1 MFIQAI
7 TNKLLQKLNSN
18 TQDVTFRGGSLLQ
31 VTNDKFE
38 FKTFQNYY
46 TVDTTKYTPV
56 MFDYLSSP
64 KNIPNKDVYDYTAD
78 VTFALSGENEAELE
92 NQRKAID
99 EFRASLINTP
109 TDTIVIDGVSR
120 NIVTSATDLSL
131 ARDVV
136 VVNAEK
142 RVIVSMQIFIQ
153 SGIDIIFGNS
163 RIIEIKH
170 NEQGTSF
177 QTLFPFDF
185 TITMQKFMDAEME
198 FTKDNVESLARNR
211 TTTFSI
217 RLFHEDNLLLREI
230 IKDLN
235 GVASLGTTYKL
246 RFKLPSNSVN
256 FVGGTEGLTVI
267 LTDGSIN
274 TSFGTQN
281 TLDLNFRLA
290 YE

>member
-1 MFIQAI
+1 
-7 TNKLLQKLNSN
+7 
-18 TQDVTFRGGSLLQ
+18 
-31 VTNDKFE
+31 
-38 FKTFQNYY
+38 
-46 TVDTTKYTPV
+46 
-56 MFDYLSSP
+56 
-64 KNIPNKDVYDYTAD
+64 
-78 VTFALSGENEAELE
+78 
-92 NQRKAID
+92 
-99 EFRASLINTP
+99 
-109 TDTIVIDGVSR
+109 
-120 NIVTSATDLSL
+120 
-131 ARDVV
+131 
-136 VVNAEK
+136 
-142 RVIVSMQIFIQ
+142 
-153 SGIDIIFGNS
+153 
-163 RIIEIKH
+163 
-170 NEQGTSF
+170 
-177 QTLFPFDF
+177 
-185 TITMQKFMDAEME
+185 MDAEME